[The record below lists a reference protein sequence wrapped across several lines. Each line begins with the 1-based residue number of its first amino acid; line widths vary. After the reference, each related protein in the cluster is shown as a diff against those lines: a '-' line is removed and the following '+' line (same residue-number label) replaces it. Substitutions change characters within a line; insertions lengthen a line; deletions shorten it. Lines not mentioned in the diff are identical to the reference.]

1 MFSRLIAILLIGFL
15 AAENVS
21 RLLVSV
27 AFELNRGYIAG
38 NLCENRD
45 KPLLHCDGQC
55 YLAKKLKEA
64 DDQQK
69 KSEKESQKGP
79 YHLAAFMTKKIV
91 LITPSGAVE
100 TIQTA
105 ERPFVLPVRAH
116 SVFHPP
122 RS

>member
-1 MFSRLIAILLIGFL
+1 MLSRLIAILLIGFL

-21 RLLVSV
+21 RLLVSA
-27 AFELNRGYIAG
+27 AFELNRGYIAD

-79 YHLAAFMTKKIV
+79 YHPAFMTEKIV
-91 LITPSGAVE
+91 LTTPSGAVE
-100 TIQTA
+100 TVRVA

-116 SVFHPP
+116 SIFHPP